1 MSTVYLV
8 TGGARSGKS
17 SYAEELCQ
25 RLSPNPIYLAT
36 SQVYGKDVDFA
47 NRILKHQQTR
57 EGKSWTTIEEPL
69 RPSKCIQQMV
79 GNVVLV
85 DCLTLWL
92 TNWMMEEGVF
102 TLKNGNDDDRE
113 DNGNTAST
121 KASIDD
127 DDSSKKATQQ
137 REASERAL
145 MKVQEEFD
153 TLTSPWNCVYV
164 FVTNELGSGT
174 HAHDHVT
181 RKFVDAQGWLNQY
194 VAKRATKVI
203 HMVCGCP
210 TIIKET
216 MGDPKSSSS
225 SSSSL
230 HSIPTHEQAQTAAM
244 LDEYLSKRG
253 LEMDKKGYFLVKVD
267 RNKQLIRVSFHSCI
281 VNEKGEFFDLDGNKL
296 TCDSTNSP
304 EPIKV
309 WECRTAKEMT
319 MQVLEQWMPAKEL
332 VSVGHAG
339 YLGREVQKAETALY
353 NGTYFQQD

>member
-17 SYAEELCQ
+17 SYAQHLCEQ
-25 RLSPNPIYLAT
+25 LSSNPIYLAT
-36 SQVYGKDVDFA
+36 SQVYGDDQDFA
-47 NRILKHQQTR
+47 NRILKHQQGR
-57 EGKSWTTIEEPL
+57 GKEWTTVESSL
-69 RPSKCIQQMV
+69 RPSEHIEDFK
-79 GNVVLV
+79 GKVVLV

-102 TLKNGNDDDRE
+102 SLSDDSVV
-113 DNGNTAST
+113 DNGSDKVSTAT
-121 KASIDD
+121 R
-127 DDSSKKATQQ
+127 Q

-145 MKVQEEFD
+145 AKVQEEFD
-153 TLTSPWNCVYV
+153 QLTTPWNCVYV

-194 VAKRATKVI
+194 VAERAQKVI

-210 TIIKET
+210 TVIKEPT
-216 MGDPKSSSS
+216 VVPPKSS
-225 SSSSL
+225 L
-230 HSIPTHEQAQTAAM
+230 SIPTNEQVQTAAM
-244 LDEYLSKRG
+244 LDEFLSKRQMV
-253 LEMDKKGYFLVKVD
+253 MDKKGYFLVKVD
-267 RNKQLIRVSFHSCI
+267 REKCVIRVSFHSCI
-281 VNEKGEFFDLDGNKL
+281 VNDQGEFFDLDGNRL
-296 TCDSTNSP
+296 TCDSSNSP
-304 EPIKV
+304 KPIKV

-319 MQVLEQWMPAKEL
+319 MQVLEQWEPAKEL
-332 VSVGHAG
+332 LCVGHAG